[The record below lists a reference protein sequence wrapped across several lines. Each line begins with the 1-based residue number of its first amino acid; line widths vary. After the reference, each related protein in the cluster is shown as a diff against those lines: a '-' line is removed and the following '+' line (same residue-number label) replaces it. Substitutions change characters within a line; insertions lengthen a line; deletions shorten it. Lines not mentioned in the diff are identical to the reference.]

1 VHGGSSLRSLE
12 ITKPK
17 ILQEYACKM
26 REFRDEEIRS
36 IWNDILTNKALEI
49 SRIISQFP
57 RERSL
62 VIKYEEIDEKN
73 RDFALN
79 FITQP
84 NRYIDLLREELY
96 SEFLP
101 EDFKS
106 RKENKIIIRISSKLP
121 DLKKNIRDLRSDDL
135 NKFILVDGIVKRATE
150 VIPTIIMAAY
160 KCSYKG
166 DIDLYPQ
173 DGTRLIEPFSCNIC
187 GKSKEDKIKFTFIP
201 EKSLFTDTQTIEIQ
215 EKPELLRGASQPAKL
230 TIHLT
235 DDLCGKFNPGD
246 RVMVSGIFKGKQKM
260 LGPVPTT
267 QFEIFLEG
275 LYVEKESTEYEE
287 VEISEEDEE
296 FIKKFANE
304 PDAYEKLVKSIA
316 PTIYGVEKVKEAIVL
331 QLFGGVRKRF
341 EDGTTVRGEIHIL
354 LFGDPGTAK
363 SQLLRYAVNV
373 APKSIYTSGKGSSA
387 AGLTAAAVKDDF
399 SEGRWTLEAGTLV
412 LADGGLAAI
421 DELDKM
427 DKDDRSAMHEAM
439 EQQTVTI
446 AKAGINATLMSR
458 CAVLGAANPKYGRYD
473 DQESFVVQT
482 DLPPSLISRFDL
494 IFIFVDKP
502 GRYDGDMA
510 DYILRVHSDGEK
522 LASGQNPEK
531 SEFKSSID
539 PELMRKYIVYA
550 RKFCNPILSPSAREE
565 IKNYYLSKRKMS
577 GDQAESIAI
586 TPRQLEAI
594 IRLSEASARIRLSDR
609 ITNEDVERAKNLMD
623 YFLNQTTVINGV
635 PDIDTLMTGV
645 SSKERK
651 AVPKLIDIISE
662 LDSSSPDGKGADIS
676 RIIKEASRLGMTEAD
691 VERMVKL
698 LLTKGEIMEVRT
710 DHYRVVNRR

>member
-1 VHGGSSLRSLE
+1 
-12 ITKPK
+12 
-17 ILQEYACKM
+17 M
-26 REFRDEEIRS
+26 REFTDEEIRS
-36 IWNDILTNKALEI
+36 IWNEILTDKALEI
-49 SRIISQFP
+49 SRITSQFP

-62 VIKYEEIDEKN
+62 IIKYEELDEKN

-79 FITQP
+79 FINQP
-84 NRYIDLLREELY
+84 ERYIDLLKKELY
-96 SEFLP
+96 SEFIS
-101 EDFKS
+101 EEFKALKGN
-106 RKENKIIIRISSKLP
+106 RINIRFSSKLQ
-121 DLKKNIRDLRSDDL
+121 DLKVNIRDLRSNDL
-135 NKFILVDGIVKRATE
+135 NKFISVDGIVKRATE
-150 VIPTIIMAAY
+150 VIPTITMAAY
-160 KCSYKG
+160 KCSYRG

-173 DGTRLIEPFSCNIC
+173 DGTKLVEPYVCNIC
-187 GKSKEDKIKFTFIP
+187 GKGKEDKVKFTFIP
-201 EKSLFTDTQTIEIQ
+201 ERSIFNDTQTIEIQ
-215 EKPELLRGASQPAKL
+215 EKPELLKGSAQPAKL
-230 TIHLT
+230 VIHLW
-235 DDLCGKFNPGD
+235 DDLCGKFYPGD
-246 RVMVSGIFKGKQKM
+246 RVAVFGILKGQQKII
-260 LGPVPTT
+260 GNVPTT
-267 QFEIFLEG
+267 QFEIFMDG
-275 LYVEKESTEYEE
+275 LYMEKESTEYED

-296 FIKKFANE
+296 FIKKFAND
-304 PDAYEKLVKSIA
+304 PDVYEKLIKSIA
-316 PTIYGVEKVKEAIVL
+316 PTIYGAEKVKEAIVL

-341 EDGTTVRGEIHIL
+341 QDGTTVRGEIHIL

-473 DQESFVVQT
+473 DQEPFVSQT

-494 IFIFVDKP
+494 IFIFADKP
-502 GRYDGDMA
+502 GKYDSEMA
-510 DYILRVHSDGEK
+510 EYILKVHSDGEK
-522 LASGQNPEK
+522 LASGISPEK

-565 IKNYYLSKRKMS
+565 IREYYLSKRKFS
-577 GDQAESIAI
+577 GDQNGSIAI

-623 YFLNQTTVINGV
+623 YFLNQTTVLNGV

-651 AVPKLIDIISE
+651 AVPRLIDIIMEIDRST
-662 LDSSSPDGKGADIS
+662 PDGKGADINS
-676 RIIKEASRLGMTEAD
+676 IIKEASRLGINEGD
-691 VERMVKL
+691 VERTLKL
-698 LLTKGEIMEVRT
+698 LLQKGEITETKT
-710 DHYRVVNRR
+710 DHFKVVNRR